1 MCRTSVNL
9 TAVEPGPDWPLI
21 SIMKI
26 KIDETDIAAPPS
38 ILDLDQSKEDEE
50 APQEVCC
57 HTDIVA
63 VT

>member
-1 MCRTSVNL
+1 
-9 TAVEPGPDWPLI
+9 
-21 SIMKI
+21 MKI

-63 VT
+63 VTCSSY